1 MNVERPALR
10 AAVNAL
16 SNDAAIVPT
25 FFGPTFFGPTVL
37 GPTFL
42 RDLMVPSVSLVLYLP
57 SDFLSSLF
65 LALLTGLRRE
75 PVARAV
81 TIPAAKAVRRPLLLD
96 LPSGPPLVGLTTLR
110 ARNLPILVPGVG
122 GDFLGV
128 EVEPLRVPI
137 MPDTRWLGP
146 WTGGVR
152 GPWAP
157 RGVVLATP
165 LPVVT
170 LELPLPCCLAR
181 SEDEVGLGVSLA
193 DALERAERPEDEVR
207 SCLRV
212 RDFFRGSLLLA
223 IIYTCYIGVLV
234 NRN

>member
-1 MNVERPALR
+1 MNVDLPALR

-16 SNDAAIVPT
+16 SKAVAIEPT
-25 FFGPTFFGPTVL
+25 FFGPTSLAPTFL
-37 GPTFL
+37 APTFL
-42 RDLMVPSVSLVLYLP
+42 RDLIVPSLSLVLYLP
-57 SDFLSSLF
+57 SDFLSSFF
-65 LALLTGLRRE
+65 LALVTGLRRE

-96 LPSGPPLVGLTTLR
+96 LPSEPPLVGLTTLR
-110 ARNLPILVPGVG
+110 GLPSLVPGVG

-137 MPDTRWLGP
+137 IPDTLLLGP

-157 RGVVLATP
+157 REGALLPP

-181 SEDEVGLGVSLA
+181 SVDEVGLGVSLA

-223 IIYTCYIGVLV
+223 IIYSCYIGVLV
-234 NRN
+234 NKN